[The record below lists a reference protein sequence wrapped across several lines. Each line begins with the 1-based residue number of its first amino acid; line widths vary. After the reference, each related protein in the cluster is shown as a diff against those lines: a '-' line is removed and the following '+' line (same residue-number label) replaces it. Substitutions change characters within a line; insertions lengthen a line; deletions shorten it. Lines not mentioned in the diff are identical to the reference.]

1 MRDYRAYI
9 LGIDGHRFVWVEDFR
24 TDHADDAAALSA
36 ARGLSDKHDVEVWDG
51 GRLVARLSSGE
62 AGVSPGL
69 VPSLPSFDSPVGP
82 ISLSKVSE
90 LASTASSESNP
101 FVPSVESNPFVPSVD
116 GENAQISSPPEAQQ
130 APVKGDG

>member
-9 LGIDGHRFVWVEDFR
+9 LGMDGHRFVWVEGFR

-36 ARGLSDKHDVEVWDG
+36 ARGLSDKHDIEVWDG

-62 AGVSPGL
+62 AAVSPGL
-69 VPSLPSFDSPVGP
+69 VPSLPSSDSPVEP

-101 FVPSVESNPFVPSVD
+101 FVPSVD
-116 GENAQISSPPEAQQ
+116 GENARISSPPEAQE
-130 APVKGDG
+130 ASVKGDG